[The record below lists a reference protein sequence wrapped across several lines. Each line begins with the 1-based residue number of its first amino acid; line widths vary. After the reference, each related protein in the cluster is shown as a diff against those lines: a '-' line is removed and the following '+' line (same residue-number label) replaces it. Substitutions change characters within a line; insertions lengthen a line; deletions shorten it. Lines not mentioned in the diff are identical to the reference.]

1 MEPCS
6 AVISQNNLWLLIR
19 KETAM
24 KLCRKIISFTLTAL
38 SLSAVMMSTP
48 AYAAGP
54 YYGGVSLGSSK
65 LQDCGFNCT
74 DTGLKILGGYQVNP
88 SVGVEV
94 AYADLGKFGNNVRA
108 SALGIYAVGKLP
120 LANNFSLLGRL
131 GINNARL
138 KGGGNSNSGLE
149 LGYGI
154 GTSYALTPTVDLRG
168 EWERYKFDSIDGSLL
183 SFGAVMK
190 F

>member
-1 MEPCS
+1 
-6 AVISQNNLWLLIR
+6 
-19 KETAM
+19 M
-24 KLCRKIISFTLTAL
+24 KFPLPTPRSVLAAIAL
-38 SLSAVMMSTP
+38 GVATIATP
-48 AYAAGP
+48 ALAAGP
-54 YYGGVSLGSSK
+54 YYGGVSLGSSD

-74 DTGLKILGGYQVNP
+74 DTGIKILGGYQVNP
-88 SVGVEV
+88 SVGIEV
-94 AYADLGKFGNNVRA
+94 AYADLGKFGNNLRA

-149 LGYGI
+149 LAYGI
-154 GTSYALTPTVDLRG
+154 GASYALTPTFDLRG
-168 EWERYKFDSIDGSLL
+168 EWERYKFDTVDGSML
-183 SFGAVMK
+183 SVGVVMK

>member
-1 MEPCS
+1 
-6 AVISQNNLWLLIR
+6 
-19 KETAM
+19 M
-24 KLCRKIISFTLTAL
+24 KRSRKITSLTFAAL
-38 SLSAVMMSTP
+38 SVCAVMISAP

-54 YYGGVSLGSSK
+54 YYGGVSLGSSE

-74 DTGLKILGGYQVNP
+74 DTGIKILGGYQVNP

-94 AYADLGKFGNNVRA
+94 AYADLGKFGNNLRA

-138 KGGGNSNSGLE
+138 KGGGRSNSGLE

-154 GTSYALTPTVDLRG
+154 GASYALTPTVDLRG
-168 EWERYKFDSIDGSLL
+168 EWERYKFDSIDGSLF
-183 SFGAVMK
+183 SVGAVMK